1 MRNDIY
7 FDPMTVEWVMAHCD
21 IARLGVQDDES
32 VYVVPVHWCMSFRST
47 LAMNWMSSNI
57 FIFTFMGMRPVSALV

>member
-7 FDPMTVEWVMAHCD
+7 FDPLTVEWVMAHCD

-32 VYVVPVHWCMSFRST
+32 VYVVPVHFGYE
-47 LAMNWMSSNI
+47 LDE
-57 FIFTFMGMRPVSALV
+57 